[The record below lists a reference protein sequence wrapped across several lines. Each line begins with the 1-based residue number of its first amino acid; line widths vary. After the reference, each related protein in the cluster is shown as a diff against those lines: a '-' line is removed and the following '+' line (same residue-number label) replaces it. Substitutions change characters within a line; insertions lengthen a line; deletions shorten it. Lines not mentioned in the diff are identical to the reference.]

1 MRCMVAELSCLLLAS
16 AGPQQPGSLLLWT
29 DLEAPGCCGSAHLG
43 VSCLMLPT
51 ALAPAPPAH
60 QAAPATLA
68 ASHSSSCPQR
78 LLMAYLGSSQ
88 MVTGRGGGCRTPI
101 SIPLSLNGLE
111 SHSQTDSCQVCVS
124 QLLLLGPVKYKP
136 SAWFLHSFNHSFI
149 HQQGLL
155 QPAWYP

>member
-16 AGPQQPGSLLLWT
+16 PGCQPGPQQPGSLLLWT

-88 MVTGRGGGCRTPI
+88 MVTGRGGAELP
-101 SIPLSLNGLE
+101 SV
-111 SHSQTDSCQVCVS
+111 SHSVLMDWSLTRRQTSARFAFPSFCC
-124 QLLLLGPVKYKP
+124 LG
-136 SAWFLHSFNHSFI
+136 L
-149 HQQGLL
+149 
-155 QPAWYP
+155 